1 MADIAK
7 IGFAVETAQLEKGVA
22 SLNKLSTASKSANAS
37 AQAIGSSMT
46 TAAKTF
52 AGAVAGMSKSVHALV
67 SATKSSTV
75 EQIAAAKEAMDFA
88 NNIYK
93 AANAQDKLANSVNK
107 VTKSVNS
114 QILSFSRLPKIL
126 YKSGIYEPTAMQKR
140 IDMLTGVG
148 RSFAGD
154 SMAEM
159 TEAFV
164 NEKYL
169 NQHTSKMMSRFNTS
183 NIAAQFQDIA
193 VTAAMG
199 MNPLTVALQQG
210 TQLASVLNLMEK
222 PLEGIAQAFK
232 SLINP
237 ISLIS
242 IGLTALVV
250 VGLQVVDWGKVGVST
265 MDALAGAFD
274 FVAQNADK
282 FAVVLTGIALTV
294 TALKF
299 NAIITGLSSVSI
311 KIIEAT
317 VNFGKLIAQKT
328 GMALLAAATW
338 ALKNPVL
345 AVSAAI
351 LGGVTA
357 WAMFSEEGKNALN
370 KTIGYAI
377 AAAYSIGG
385 AMEALFKSTYKG
397 KDAWNELKN
406 DLSDL
411 VNKDYVGELEKGVK
425 TLGEKGVES
434 FNALKQKIIENTDAF
449 KKAQEES
456 DKLQKSWEK
465 LLATAQQDTKD
476 VEFELKVAGKDTW
489 DETYMRTMYEL
500 EKQTKQEGIIL
511 DRTKL
516 DLIKQ
521 EASDR
526 ANATVA
532 LENYNDEIE
541 LQKEIIGEV
550 KDVTKGFFQD
560 LRDGLQEGKSGWE
573 AFGDAALNVLD
584 KILDKMMD
592 LAVEALIDS
601 ISGSSGGGGGFMSNF
616 INTMI
621 GSSMGGGSGDG
632 QFFNF
637 SAAETSA
644 MSSAAQASGQVTMI
658 NGSYLGPFAK
668 GGVFSNGVV
677 DSPTLFKFAKGGQF
691 GVMGEAGPEA
701 VMPLSR
707 GPDGSLGVRMDSASS
722 SQSPVIVNVINN
734 SDSQAR
740 TEERQTEHG
749 LEIDVIIDKMVA
761 EKMGRPG
768 TASNT
773 ALKAYNSQSLIQR

>member
-1 MADIAK
+1 
-7 IGFAVETAQLEKGVA
+7 
-22 SLNKLSTASKSANAS
+22 
-37 AQAIGSSMT
+37 MT

-93 AANAQDKLANSVNK
+93 AANAQDKLAVSVDK

-114 QILSFSRLPKIL
+114 QILSFSKLPKIL

-148 RSFAGD
+148 RGFAGD

-164 NEKYL
+164 NEKSL

-237 ISLIS
+237 VSLIS

-282 FAVVLTGIALTV
+282 FAVVLAGIALTV

-299 NAIITGLSSVSI
+299 NAIITGLSSISV
-311 KIIEAT
+311 KLIEAT

-338 ALKNPVL
+338 ALENPVL

-357 WAMFSEEGKNALN
+357 WAMFSEEGRNALN
-370 KTIGYAI
+370 KTIGYAT

-385 AMEALFKSTYKG
+385 AMEAIFKSTYKG

-406 DLSDL
+406 DMSDL

-449 KKAQEES
+449 KDAQKES
-456 DKLQKSWEK
+456 EKLQKSWEK

-489 DETYMRTMYEL
+489 DETYLRTKHEL
-500 EKQTKQEGIIL
+500 EKQAKQEGIIL

-516 DLIKQ
+516 DLIDQ
-521 EASDR
+521 EAVKR
-526 ANATVA
+526 ADVTVK
-532 LENYNDEIE
+532 LEDYNDKLEM
-541 LQKEIIGEV
+541 QQEIIGEI
-550 KDVTKGFFQD
+550 KDVTKGFFHD
-560 LRDGLQEGKSGWE
+560 LKDGLEEGKSGWE
-573 AFGDAALNVLD
+573 AFGNAALNVLN
-584 KILDKMMD
+584 KIQDKMID
-592 LAVEALIDS
+592 LAIDAAFES
-601 ISGSSGGGGGFMSNF
+601 DWLSGILNTAVSAGMAYFGGG
-616 INTMI
+616 T
-621 GSSMGGGSGDG
+621 GDG
-632 QFFNF
+632 VPTDFD
-637 SAAETSA
+637 
-644 MSSAAQASGQVTMI
+644 ASTG
-658 NGSYLGPFAK
+658 NPAPSNLGLNLKPAAK
-668 GGVFSNGVV
+668 GGVFTNDVYNH
-677 DSPTLFKFAKGGQF
+677 PTMFTFAKGGQF

-707 GPDGSLGVRMDSASS
+707 GPDGSLGVRMDGASS
-722 SQSPVIVNVINN
+722 SQSPVVVNVINN

>member
-7 IGFAVETAQLEKGVA
+7 IGFAVDTAQLDKGVA
-22 SLNKLSTASKSANAS
+22 SLNKLSTASKSANVN

-164 NEKYL
+164 NEKSL

-237 ISLIS
+237 VSLIS

-250 VGLQVVDWGKVGVST
+250 VGLQVVDWGKVGTST

-282 FAVVLTGIALTV
+282 FAVVLAGIALTV

-311 KIIEAT
+311 KIMESI
-317 VNFGKLIAQKT
+317 VYFGKLIALKT
-328 GMALLAAATW
+328 GIALLSVAIW
-338 ALKNPVL
+338 ALENPVL
-345 AVSAAI
+345 AVTVAI

-357 WAMFSEEGKNALN
+357 WAMFNEEGRNALN
-370 KTIGYAI
+370 KTIGYAA

-385 AMEALFKSTYKG
+385 AMEAIFKSTYKG

-406 DLSDL
+406 DMSDL

-434 FNALKQKIIENTDAF
+434 FNALKQKLIENTDAF

-456 DKLQKSWEK
+456 DKLRKSWEK
-465 LLATAQQDTKD
+465 LLATSKQETKD
-476 VEFELKVAGKDTW
+476 IEFELKVAGKGTYE
-489 DETYMRTMYEL
+489 ETYMRTMYEL
-500 EKQTKQEGIIL
+500 EKQAKQEGIVL

-541 LQKEIIGEV
+541 LQQEIIGEV
-550 KDVTKGFFQD
+550 KDVTKGFFRD

-573 AFGDAALNVLD
+573 AFGDAALNVLN
-584 KILDKMMD
+584 KIQDKMMD
-592 LAVEALIDS
+592 IAIDAMFE
-601 ISGSSGGGGGFMSNF
+601 GMTSSGGKSDSKNQWLNGILNAFSSLSSAGSGLSSSGGFG
-616 INTMI
+616 NT
-621 GSSMGGGSGDG
+621 SSYGSGVTSSG
-632 QFFNF
+632 GISY
-637 SAAETSA
+637 SAGY
-644 MSSAAQASGQVTMI
+644 AA
-658 NGSYLGPFAK
+658 AK
-668 GGVFSNGVV
+668 GGVFTNDVYNH
-677 DSPTLFKFAKGGQF
+677 PTMFAFAKGGQF

-707 GPDGSLGVRMDSASS
+707 GPDGSLGVRMDGANS
-722 SQSPVIVNVINN
+722 SQSPVVVNVINN